1 MSPASVLRCVSLG
14 LVVLFSA
21 ACFPTG
27 GLPRAPFADV
37 PLPPDA
43 TPYTN
48 DWVYID
54 TPTAV
59 AAKLV
64 YLSLPGVH
72 EATAA
77 FRSRMIRSGW
87 KEEKTAVLQRP
98 PPEPPLT
105 VMEFA
110 KGMDT
115 CRITLEATSAGTHVE
130 ITIARLKTPSR

>member
-1 MSPASVLRCVSLG
+1 MRSASLYRLAGVG
-14 LVVLFSA
+14 LIFLA
-21 ACFPTG
+21 AGACFPTG

-72 EATAA
+72 EAAAA

-110 KGMDT
+110 KGTDT

-130 ITIARLKTPSR
+130 ITIARLKTLPR